1 MALKTT
7 SFLRFQSGT
16 SSLASRCCSSSSL
29 RRSSSSRTRRLSSLL
44 LFSSSSSCSAS
55 AWRCLSCSS
64 SWLSFCWRLCRIF
77 SRRCSVS
84 RMASASS
91 GSVDLLLRER
101 TPRVAQESGFFGHCL
116 GLEVAILLRGEYFN
130 TPHHS
135 PGEAFG
141 PDVLVRHRLL
151 TGCVPVG
158 VGLLVKGHFGC
169 AGHFNLSSLP
179 HLSTDVQQNPS

>member
-1 MALKTT
+1 MSLKTT

-16 SSLASRCCSSSSL
+16 SSLASRRCSSSSL

-91 GSVDLLLRER
+91 GSVDLQLREE
-101 TPRVAQESGFFGHCL
+101 TPRVAQESGFLGHCL
-116 GLEVAILLRGEYFN
+116 GLEVVI
-130 TPHHS
+130 
-135 PGEAFG
+135 
-141 PDVLVRHRLL
+141 LL
-151 TGCVPVG
+151 TGST
-158 VGLLVKGHFGC
+158 LTRHT
-169 AGHFNLSSLP
+169 P
-179 HLSTDVQQNPS
+179 HLEKRLVLMFLYDVASSRVASPLVFGSW